1 MTFGRDVKVAVALGT
16 RMEEKT
22 MTEAVLE
29 RRKRRATAMV
39 GSEGK
44 CEVARRKV
52 KTTTTLRREGE
63 WSSGWQQQCS
73 ALKRELGV
81 NGDSYARHSGLRRE
95 LGAVVVSRSRLEEE
109 RIIVLL
115 AIYGSRWLFLEIYSG
130 WWFVTV

>member
-1 MTFGRDVKVAVALGT
+1 MALGT
-16 RMEEKT
+16 RIEEKT

-63 WSSGWQQQCS
+63 WSSGWQQQCL

-95 LGAVVVSRSRLEEE
+95 LGALEEE

>member
-1 MTFGRDVKVAVALGT
+1 MTFGRDVEVAVALGT

-52 KTTTTLRREGE
+52 KTTTTLKREGE

-95 LGAVVVSRSRLEEE
+95 LGAVVVFLDRDSRKREL
-109 RIIVLL
+109 
-115 AIYGSRWLFLEIYSG
+115 
-130 WWFVTV
+130 